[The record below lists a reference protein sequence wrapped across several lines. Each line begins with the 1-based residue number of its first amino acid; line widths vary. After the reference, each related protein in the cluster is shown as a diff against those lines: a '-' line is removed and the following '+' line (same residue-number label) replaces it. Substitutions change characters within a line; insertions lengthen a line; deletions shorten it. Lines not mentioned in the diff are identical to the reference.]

1 MLNQEGK
8 IVSIQLCVAHRK
20 PMMPVES
27 AELVEGLGIRGDR
40 HAIAESTRQILLIEE
55 ETLEALKLSAGQV
68 KENVTTL
75 GLKLMSLERG
85 QRIQV
90 GESALLEITKACTPC
105 GRMDEIRSGLQ
116 SELAGRRGIL
126 AKALRGGV
134 IKVGDT
140 IKLL

>member
-1 MLNQEGK
+1 M
-8 IVSIQLCVAHRK
+8 
-20 PMMPVES
+20 
-27 AELVEGLGIRGDR
+27 
-40 HAIAESTRQILLIEE
+40 
-55 ETLEALKLSAGQV
+55 

-75 GLKLMSLERG
+75 GLKLMGLERG

-90 GESALLEITKACTPC
+90 GESAILEITKACTPC

-134 IKVGDT
+134 IKVGET